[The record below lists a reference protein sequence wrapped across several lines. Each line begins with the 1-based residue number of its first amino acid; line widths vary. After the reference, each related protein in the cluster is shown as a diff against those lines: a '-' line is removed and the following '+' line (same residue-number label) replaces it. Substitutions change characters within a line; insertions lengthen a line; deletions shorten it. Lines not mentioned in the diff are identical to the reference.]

1 MGWLDLSLK
10 NPHKII
16 DIEYQNPCNVCAA
29 LSFEGFQETR
39 EPSEDTPQGFRACH
53 SDLFGGVGLNLF
65 SFPNAI
71 ANSNVALS
79 PKKNTIILMDVPLWD
94 FFWLQRPQKKK
105 QQVRFFQ
112 CKGLTTKVMEI
123 IFVPDFNPRKSP
135 KKCRGSFYY
144 QAKKN
149 AQLYWQNM
157 AKPTPEITTTFAV
170 LFWFSKKNW

>member
-39 EPSEDTPQGFRACH
+39 EPSEDTPQSFRA
-53 SDLFGGVGLNLF
+53 SFGFIWGSWTQSIQL
-65 SFPNAI
+65 SEC
-71 ANSNVALS
+71 NSKLKCCAFT
-79 PKKNTIILMDVPLWD
+79 KKNTIILMDVPLWD
-94 FFWLQRPQKKK
+94 FFWLQRPKKK
-105 QQVRFFQ
+105 KTTGPWIFQ

-135 KKCRGSFYY
+135 KKCRGHYITKPNQCTNFIG
-144 QAKKN
+144 KTR
-149 AQLYWQNM
+149 QN
-157 AKPTPEITTTFAV
+157 PP
-170 LFWFSKKNW
+170 LR